1 MLMRRVGAPHLQMPE
16 IIHLDVSITSAIA
29 KYGPHV
35 VDFFSHASIATIKL
49 ATILWTGEISID
61 GSRKSSQYDVAHCLL
76 SLDITD
82 KQQRR

>member
-1 MLMRRVGAPHLQMPE
+1 MPA

-29 KYGPHV
+29 KYGPHA
-35 VDFFSHASIATIKL
+35 VDFFSHASIAMTKL
-49 ATILWTGEISID
+49 VTILWTGEISID
-61 GSRKSSQYDVAHCLL
+61 GSRKSSQYDVSHCFQ